1 MIELTLQETTP
12 SLNALNKLHWRDK
25 HKARLRW
32 DLLIAGARGTARN
45 WDKPRWPKVR
55 LTIIRRSA
63 RPIRDHDNF
72 VAGTKHL
79 ADALVASGFML
90 DDSNAVI
97 PERVYRQET
106 CKGSFACTVVR
117 IEPLA

>member
-12 SLNALNKLHWRDK
+12 SQNALNKLHWREK
-25 HKARLRW
+25 HKARQRW

-45 WDKPRWPKVR
+45 WDKPNWPKVR

-79 ADALVASGFML
+79 TDALVASGFMQ
-90 DDSNAVI
+90 DDGDAAI

-106 CKGSFACTVVR
+106 CKVAFACTVVR
-117 IEPLA
+117 IEPLP